1 MAINTTSGI
10 HSVTPDT
17 SHVSAPA
24 ELDVLSAY
32 VSSGRK
38 RAFDVLLS
46 LIGLAFL
53 GMMLPSVAA
62 VIKVTS
68 RGPVFYRQRRVGLDG
83 AVFEVLKFR
92 TMRSDAESDGR
103 AVWAETADSRI
114 TGAGRIMRRL
124 YIDEFPQ
131 WWNVL
136 KGEMSVV
143 GPRPERPE
151 LIPGI
156 VENVPDFNRRH
167 SVKPGITGVAQV
179 NFKYGNTMDGAR
191 QKLRLDLVYVR
202 SASALLD
209 VKVVLL
215 TIKRCTMLR
224 GT

>member
-10 HSVTPDT
+10 HSVTPGAY
-17 SHVSAPA
+17 HVSAPA

-53 GMMLPSVAA
+53 GMMLPFVAA

-202 SASALLD
+202 GASVLLD
-209 VKVVLL
+209 LKVVLL